1 MAIELVRID
10 DRLIHGQIATT
21 WINNYS
27 IEQVLIINDEILLD
41 KMQQSVIS
49 MTAPANVKVKVFGV
63 DAFIEVY
70 KKNPIHR
77 RTMLIL
83 SNSID
88 AYRLARG
95 GVNFP
100 VLNVGGMRFENDR
113 IKIAKAVSVTT
124 KEREAF
130 EKLVEMGIDVQIQM
144 VPRDELL
151 NMKDV
156 LTKTK

>member
-1 MAIELVRID
+1 
-10 DRLIHGQIATT
+10 
-21 WINNYS
+21 
-27 IEQVLIINDEILLD
+27 
-41 KMQQSVIS
+41 
-49 MTAPANVKVKVFGV
+49 
-63 DAFIEVY
+63 
-70 KKNPIHR
+70 
-77 RTMLIL
+77 
-83 SNSID
+83 
-88 AYRLARG
+88 
-95 GVNFP
+95 
-100 VLNVGGMRFENDR
+100 MRFENDR